1 MAKLQQQ
8 LLLTLD
14 DVLEALAPYAGGEVP
29 DESDEEYGWWV
40 TWVQRGQA
48 DMAKRAFWRSLL
60 TPRETI
66 TVKSGLNK
74 YYLPD
79 DFYRHNGIFE
89 LIYNDVD
96 ISKKGNSLGMQIGV
110 FQERVINESEQSVV
124 KWYIL
129 FDQTF
134 TEDTEMQLSYYAY
147 PPIPT
152 TGTDQLS
159 LDGEAIMFYAL
170 TEYYRQTGEAGS
182 QDDAN
187 QSYENR
193 FNELISLEN
202 LPQNQETQ
210 SWTMTGVGKVANRL
224 NARSL
229 FGGIDRS

>member
-1 MAKLQQQ
+1 MQ
-8 LLLTLD
+8 

-29 DESDEEYGWWV
+29 DQGDEEYGWWV
-40 TWVQRGQA
+40 GWVQRGQA

-66 TVKSGLNK
+66 TVEAGSDKF
-74 YYLPD
+74 YLPD
-79 DFYRHNGIFE
+79 DFYKHNGINE
-89 LIYNDVD
+89 LIYNGHD
-96 ISKKGNSLGMQIGV
+96 ISKKDNELGMQIGV
-110 FQERVINESEQSVV
+110 FQERAMPGGQAVV

-134 TEDTEMQLSYYAY
+134 AEDTEMQLSYYAN

-202 LPQNQETQ
+202 LPQNQETHN
-210 SWTMTGVGKVANRL
+210 WTMTDGGKVYNRA

-229 FGGIDRS
+229 FRGINRS